1 MKDVRRKPGQTNQ
14 GIGTSE
20 REERVEPESL
30 VSFGGKR
37 GALSNPSTIS
47 ATFESLISLSGK
59 QESLKETFPK
69 KPCKT
74 LQEVIAL
81 LREQPPTNSIVFD
94 FTTRSPVQL
103 FADGDK
109 ENGLAL
115 AYATTLVGELLVSL
129 RSRIKRIEHT
139 CSIPVWVSDQVAK
152 GRWVTDIRT
161 AKKDD
166 ETIIWTNERTIM
178 DVPVCGKEKI
188 KDLIEMLFRVISN

>member
-1 MKDVRRKPGQTNQ
+1 MKDV
-14 GIGTSE
+14 
-20 REERVEPESL
+20 
-30 VSFGGKR
+30 
-37 GALSNPSTIS
+37 STIS
-47 ATFESLISLSGK
+47 ATFESLLSLSGK
-59 QESLKETFPK
+59 QEYLKETFPQ

-129 RSRIKRIEHT
+129 LSRIKRIEHT
-139 CSIPVWVSDQVAK
+139 CSIPVWVSDHVTKGKHTCSVPVWVSDQVAK

-161 AKKDD
+161 AKKDA
-166 ETIIWTNERTIM
+166 ETIIWTNERTVM
-178 DVPVCGKEKI
+178 DLPVCGKEKM
-188 KDLIEMLFRVISN
+188 KDLVEMLFRVISN